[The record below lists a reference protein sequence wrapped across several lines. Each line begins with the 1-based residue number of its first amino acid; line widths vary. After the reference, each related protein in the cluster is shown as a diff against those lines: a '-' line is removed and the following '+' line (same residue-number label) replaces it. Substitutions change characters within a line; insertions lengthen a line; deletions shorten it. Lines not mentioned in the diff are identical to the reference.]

1 VLVSQPD
8 NTTPPASGQEPD
20 GHLGELVTA
29 VAIAL
34 LLRHAAQAL
43 HLEHAAGRRATTP
56 IRTAAVGVSRWA
68 SAQWIRTTGGLDQS
82 VDPIQWLRLQP
93 TLIQRLREAKPDPA
107 PTLPLDVEKA
117 YRLGARQATTAL
129 GLPHP
134 RPVEPPTLPL
144 PDLGKAIDRRWD
156 TAERLLTVRPV
167 QTWEDVAVALA
178 PIHGAVADVDRD
190 VRTAINTA
198 VNLAAHDAAV
208 EHGAEL
214 LWFAE
219 PDACVVCLALAGSVV
234 GADEDFDETAT
245 FGRHPTP
252 WHRSSGEPLRP
263 PRHPRCRCRCEP
275 WLGHAAG
282 GGVTTLPMALKREA
296 QRSIAL
302 GWALDSE
309 PDSVRRD
316 AANRLLARGA
326 NLPKSVK
333 WRARHQVDHAKTFK
347 RPVPTGDG

>member
-1 VLVSQPD
+1 MTTPD
-8 NTTPPASGQEPD
+8 NTTPTASAQPD
-20 GHLGELVTA
+20 GHLGELATA
-29 VAIAL
+29 VAVGL

-43 HLEHAAGRRATTP
+43 HLEHAAGRRAVTP
-56 IRTAAVGVSRWA
+56 IRAAAVELSRWA
-68 SAQWIRTTGGLDQS
+68 AAQWIRTTGGIDKPLDAI
-82 VDPIQWLRLQP
+82 DWARLQP
-93 TLIQRLREAKPDPA
+93 ELVQRLRTARPDPA
-107 PTLPLDVEKA
+107 PALPLDVEQA

-129 GLPHP
+129 GLPAREATLP
-134 RPVEPPTLPL
+134 AALPL
-144 PDLGKAIDRRWD
+144 PDLAKTIDKRWQMS
-156 TAERLLTVRPV
+156 ERLLATQPI
-167 QTWEDVAVALA
+167 QSWDQLTVALA
-178 PIHGAVADVDRD
+178 PAHGAVADVDRD
-190 VRTAINTA
+190 VRTAVNTA
-198 VNLAAHDAAV
+198 VNQAAHDAAV
-208 EHGAEL
+208 EHGADL

-234 GADEDFDETAT
+234 GADEDFDADAT

-252 WHRSSGEPLRP
+252 WFGSKPLRP

-275 WLGHAAG
+275 WLGHG
-282 GGVTTLPMALKREA
+282 GGPVSLPMALKREA

-333 WRARHQVDHAKTFK
+333 ARARHQVDHATKFK